1 MDSDHDLKDL
11 IKEAADMED
20 AKYEESFSLN
30 LEDQEQSNNYQITD
44 GDQEAQEGPVLS
56 QKRQGKS
63 RETPA
68 KQAVITRSS
77 TLKRRSTSTGQAG
90 KSKTSRKKPK
100 VDYAQGHGECEVVP
114 VDNQEGPDISASLK
128 SIEGSILALS
138 NVLAKSIG
146 AGIGLTGQM
155 SQPQVQTL
163 PTVSDNLQRSQ
174 PGLCSKPNEISTSSS
189 SVSWSLDNQTFPDR
203 SSSSLREAG
212 DSVPQK
218 RSNGFSSVIE
228 DNGHSL
234 SSPPVTTSSL
244 PADSEAS
251 ENIDFDTMMQNVF
264 KTPPMESSNPPVID
278 CEVDEFFSSIMDEY
292 GDEDNTDKPVS
303 SQIAKLVDKMLV
315 SKMTKDKV
323 KEKTSSQKRPQNCEL
338 LTITRVNPEIWG
350 KMKPATKAFDIK
362 LQ

>member
-1 MDSDHDLKDL
+1 MWRLGPTIDSDRELKDL

-30 LEDQEQSNNYQITD
+30 LEDQEQSNNYQITN

-56 QKRQGKS
+56 QKRHGKS

-68 KQAVITRSS
+68 EQAVITRSS
-77 TLKRRSTSTGQAG
+77 TLKRRSNSTGQGG

-146 AGIGLTGQM
+146 AGIGLTGNM

-163 PTVSDNLQRSQ
+163 PTLSDNLQRPQ
-174 PGLCSKPNEISTSSS
+174 PGLRSKANEISTSSSS
-189 SVSWSLDNQTFPDR
+189 SVSWSLDNKAFPYR
-203 SSSSLREAG
+203 SSSSLNEAG

-218 RSNGFSSVIE
+218 RSNEFSSVLE
-228 DNGHSL
+228 DNGHLL
-234 SSPPVTTSSL
+234 SSPPVTASSL
-244 PADSEAS
+244 PADPEAS
-251 ENIDFDTMMQNVF
+251 ENIDFDSVTQNIF
-264 KTPPMESSNPPVID
+264 KTPLMSH
-278 CEVDEFFSSIMDEY
+278 
-292 GDEDNTDKPVS
+292 
-303 SQIAKLVDKMLV
+303 
-315 SKMTKDKV
+315 
-323 KEKTSSQKRPQNCEL
+323 
-338 LTITRVNPEIWG
+338 LTHQLFIVR
-350 KMKPATKAFDIK
+350 
-362 LQ
+362 

>member
-1 MDSDHDLKDL
+1 MDSDRDLKDL
-11 IKEAADMED
+11 IKEAADIED

-30 LEDQEQSNNYQITD
+30 LEDQEQSNNYQITN

-90 KSKTSRKKPK
+90 KFKTSRKKPK
-100 VDYAQGHGECEVVP
+100 VDYAQGHGECEVVL

-128 SIEGSILALS
+128 SIEGSILALI

-146 AGIGLTGQM
+146 SGIGLTGQM
-155 SQPQVQTL
+155 SQPQVLTL
-163 PTVSDNLQRSQ
+163 PAVSDNLPRSK

-189 SVSWSLDNQTFPDR
+189 VSWSLDNQAFPYR

-212 DSVPQK
+212 YSVPQK
-218 RSNGFSSVIE
+218 RSNEFPSILE

-234 SSPPVTTSSL
+234 SSPPVAASSF
-244 PADSEAS
+244 PDDSEAS
-251 ENIDFDTMMQNVF
+251 ENID
-264 KTPPMESSNPPVID
+264 
-278 CEVDEFFSSIMDEY
+278 
-292 GDEDNTDKPVS
+292 
-303 SQIAKLVDKMLV
+303 
-315 SKMTKDKV
+315 
-323 KEKTSSQKRPQNCEL
+323 
-338 LTITRVNPEIWG
+338 
-350 KMKPATKAFDIK
+350 
-362 LQ
+362 